1 MSKFLKIKEDLQTAK
16 DRLLLYLDA
25 EQAILAGQSYEMGDM
40 KLTRANLKDVQ
51 NMINQLKNE
60 ISALNLKLRR
70 RAKFRVVRPS
80 W

>member
-1 MSKFLKIKEDLQTAK
+1 MKNRIREQIEIAEN
-16 DRLLLYLDA
+16 RLLLYLNA

-51 NMINQLKNE
+51 DMINQLKHE
-60 ISALNLKLRR
+60 ISALNFKLHG
-70 RAKFRVVRPS
+70 RAKFRVVRPC